1 MQQYLVPSPVE
12 KCRGHSSFYKFIMNI
27 LKYTTPIEFDFLIEL
42 EKNIADEAEAREGY
56 YKLLRDYKELLS
68 KEELD
73 KIEEIIAEELKHSII
88 LEDIIYR
95 INNIL
100 PEK

>member
-1 MQQYLVPSPVE
+1 
-12 KCRGHSSFYKFIMNI
+12 MNI

>member
-1 MQQYLVPSPVE
+1 
-12 KCRGHSSFYKFIMNI
+12 MNI

-56 YKLLRDYKELLS
+56 YRLLRDYKELLS

-95 INNIL
+95 INSIL

>member
-1 MQQYLVPSPVE
+1 
-12 KCRGHSSFYKFIMNI
+12 MNI
-27 LKYTTPIEFDFLIEL
+27 LKYITPIEFDFLIEL

-56 YKLLRDYKELLS
+56 YRLLRDYKELLS

-73 KIEEIIAEELKHSII
+73 KIEEIIAEELKHSVI

>member
-56 YKLLRDYKELLS
+56 YRLLRDYKELLS
-68 KEELD
+68 KD
-73 KIEEIIAEELKHSII
+73 KVEEIIAEELKHSII

>member
-1 MQQYLVPSPVE
+1 
-12 KCRGHSSFYKFIMNI
+12 MNI

-56 YKLLRDYKELLS
+56 YRLLRDYKELLS

>member
-1 MQQYLVPSPVE
+1 
-12 KCRGHSSFYKFIMNI
+12 MNI

-56 YKLLRDYKELLS
+56 YRLLRDYKELLS

-73 KIEEIIAEELKHSII
+73 KVEEIIAEELKHSII